1 LLSIPIYLPNTN
13 KREVDMQIN
22 KIFGKAMVEKEIK
35 GYKQLSELSG
45 VSYEKTIRIMKN
57 APSAKMVD
65 VVSIATSLGLKLKFV
80 LTE

>member
-1 LLSIPIYLPNTN
+1 
-13 KREVDMQIN
+13 MQIN